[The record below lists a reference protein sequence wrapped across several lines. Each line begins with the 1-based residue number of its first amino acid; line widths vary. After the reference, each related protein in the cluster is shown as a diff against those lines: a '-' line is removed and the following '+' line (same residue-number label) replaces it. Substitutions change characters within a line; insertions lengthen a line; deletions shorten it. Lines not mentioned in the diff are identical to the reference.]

1 MHCEE
6 FKTRLDSLLDER
18 LKPAGDPRLR
28 AHARRCTGCAEW
40 LQAHTALLTTVEKL
54 PPPAPRA
61 DFSIRVLQSF
71 DADQRQAQ
79 RQQRKRVTW
88 AVVGLATAAALL
100 LLVFNWRDSGPVAGP
115 TKMLHQ
121 NAQPLASLDYQR
133 WLADA
138 DHITSQ
144 QRAWVSELAQG
155 LKPVTSSVHLALHT
169 LWRNLPAN
177 ELALVLL

>member
-18 LKPAGDPRLR
+18 LKPSGDSRLR
-28 AHARRCTGCAEW
+28 AHARRCAECAEW
-40 LQAHTALLTTVEKL
+40 LHDHTALLTSVEKL
-54 PPPAPRA
+54 PPVLPHA

-71 DADQRQAQ
+71 DADQRQTQ
-79 RQQRKRVTW
+79 RQQRKRLTW
-88 AVVGLATAAALL
+88 AIAGLATAAALL
-100 LLVFNWRDSGPVAGP
+100 LMIVSWRDSVPVIGP

-121 NAQPLASLDYQR
+121 NAQPFASLDYQR

-144 QRAWVSELAQG
+144 QRAWVSELAHG
-155 LKPVTSSVHLALHT
+155 LKPVTSSVHSALHT

>member
-6 FKTRLDSLLDER
+6 FKTRLDSILDDR
-18 LKPAGDPRLR
+18 LKFSGDPRLR

-40 LQAHTALLTTVEKL
+40 LQAHTALLTTVEKIPL
-54 PPPAPRA
+54 AAPRA

-71 DADQRQAQ
+71 DADQRRVQ

-88 AVVGLATAAALL
+88 AVAGLAIAAVLL
-100 LLVFNWRDSGPVAGP
+100 LMVFNGRDPVPAVGPANVP
-115 TKMLHQ
+115 HQ
-121 NAQPLASLDYQR
+121 TVQPLASLDYQR

-155 LKPVTSSVHLALHT
+155 LKPVTSSVQSALHT